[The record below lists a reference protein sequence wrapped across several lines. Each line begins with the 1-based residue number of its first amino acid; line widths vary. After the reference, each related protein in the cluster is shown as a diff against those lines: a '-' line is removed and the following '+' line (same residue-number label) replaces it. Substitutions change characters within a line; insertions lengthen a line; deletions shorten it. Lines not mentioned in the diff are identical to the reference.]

1 MDIVKSFK
9 NHLVAQKNPP
19 TAITIKNYVA
29 DIRRFLTWYSQTFH
43 RIFTAEELTHDIV
56 LKYQNHIQ
64 TNTETSLPSARS
76 AKRYISSLRK
86 FAGFLE
92 DSGAIKLNPFTLTEP
107 KKEII
112 DPFFLKEFRNFLFT
126 EHASKF
132 TIKNYLIDIKQFIA
146 WMEQVLSHEIQEDT
160 GNLLHVIDNNVLD
173 QYKNRLLI
181 EAKLS
186 PISIN
191 RKLSSLRRYIKW
203 LEEKGIIDNL
213 LIEQEQD
220 TPKAT
225 IKKDVIETSVPELP
239 LMALKGIDH
248 DTEAQKYKKY
258 SSFPPLRLIQKTTKL
273 ITLTTDLLFFNPI
286 ANFAE
291 AMHYSLWKNGEKKI
305 FEPVATILEASSY
318 VPKGVSVKTI
328 IPKATSIMAP
338 QTANLASA
346 FGKVRSYAAI
356 SNPTTV
362 HNFAKT
368 LYAPL
373 QISTKHMTRWQKI
386 IYHMRYRRPTWYTKY
401 QSLAF
406 VHYLH
411 LGILILATVITGALL
426 YNTWESNPAGIHEAV
441 LSTQDT
447 APPRTLSFQGRLLD
461 NNNTPITAET
471 PLRFALYNSPTASGA
486 ALLWEENQ
494 NIKPD
499 QNGYFSTTLGKIAR
513 INQSVFTDNPSLYI
527 GLTVSDKAELA
538 PRQQIP
544 TTEYATSSQNVE
556 GLKPITDSPDL
567 AQNVL
572 LALDS
577 TGNLTIGGS
586 STHTFQ
592 ATGGQFN
599 LSGQALLLTT
609 SSGSN
614 GNIKI
619 APDGSGIIDLEK
631 PIQNVSNSIGPGGIP
646 GAVEVD
652 DILSI
657 FTKQSSRSALL
668 INQNGTGDI
677 ISGKSNGID
686 KFSLDTNGNEFIG
699 GNLILNGDTIRTNST
714 VFDIAGSTVKNLS
727 IGNNATVLTLG
738 GSTGI
743 TSINNNLSVQGTT
756 SLNGAVNTTGL
767 ITTNGGITVPD
778 SQKLI
783 LANFANGAIPFLNED
798 SQVVEDAGSFSW
810 NDSSKTFNV
819 TGALCIQDGTAV
831 CGSTPGTIYATT
843 TAVQSADLAE
853 NYVSSQILEPGDVV
867 VMEGQDNTMAVI
879 KSTSPYQKGLIG
891 IISTN
896 PGITLNSGA
905 KTDSTHP
912 NIYPLALQGRVPVN
926 VSSINGQ
933 IKAGDDITSS
943 SIPGVAM
950 EASSSGQ
957 IVGKALESY
966 SNSDPNAVGKIMV
979 FVNLT
984 YQTSPSTITDD
995 GNLAVATE
1003 SANLVASTSASDND
1017 STSLLKSLSD
1027 IAGTISLGAIQAQT
1041 ITSQSLHI
1049 ATDNITIGGQT
1060 LKEYVAGIVEEILNK
1075 EFDKRL
1081 AEAIPPTQ
1089 IVSPVASD
1097 SARPIDQSISNG
1109 VSPTP
1114 ITSTNAQ
1121 ELTASTSGTTIYNI
1135 YNSIASVSAQASS
1148 SATPS
1153 PTDTPPIASPS
1164 GSEIKP
1170 ANSETNNSQTDT
1182 FDSENIGNN
1191 HFEPAASLS
1200 AQLNNTP
1207 NFQSNFDTFSQG
1219 LISLG
1224 PTSLTDVGVSGTLS
1238 INNNLK
1244 ITADS
1249 INTLGSDLNIEPL
1262 KQGNV
1267 VFMGG
1272 LVAIDTQ
1279 GNLQVNGNATFAHN
1293 LSVGGELAAGI
1304 IAPVP
1309 DSDLVINLKDK
1320 SNKTHSSL
1328 LITNAT
1334 GSGVLQI
1341 NQSGDLSSS
1350 GAATFTNI
1358 ASNGFSII
1366 RGAEADTSMTQTVA
1380 NESAGSGVITAYE
1393 TQRTIVTQYVT
1404 DHSLIYI
1411 TPTSETGNVTPYLAR
1426 QTVEN
1431 QTNGTKGSFT
1441 VAIPTSITKN
1451 IGFNWWIVN

>member
-1 MDIVKSFK
+1 
-9 NHLVAQKNPP
+9 
-19 TAITIKNYVA
+19 
-29 DIRRFLTWYSQTFH
+29 
-43 RIFTAEELTHDIV
+43 
-56 LKYQNHIQ
+56 
-64 TNTETSLPSARS
+64 
-76 AKRYISSLRK
+76 
-86 FAGFLE
+86 
-92 DSGAIKLNPFTLTEP
+92 
-107 KKEII
+107 
-112 DPFFLKEFRNFLFT
+112 
-126 EHASKF
+126 
-132 TIKNYLIDIKQFIA
+132 
-146 WMEQVLSHEIQEDT
+146 
-160 GNLLHVIDNNVLD
+160 
-173 QYKNRLLI
+173 
-181 EAKLS
+181 
-186 PISIN
+186 
-191 RKLSSLRRYIKW
+191 
-203 LEEKGIIDNL
+203 
-213 LIEQEQD
+213 
-220 TPKAT
+220 
-225 IKKDVIETSVPELP
+225 
-239 LMALKGIDH
+239 
-248 DTEAQKYKKY
+248 
-258 SSFPPLRLIQKTTKL
+258 
-273 ITLTTDLLFFNPI
+273 
-286 ANFAE
+286 
-291 AMHYSLWKNGEKKI
+291 MHYSLWKTGEKKI
-305 FEPVATILEASSY
+305 FEPVTTILKASSY

-338 QTANLASA
+338 KTANLASA
-346 FGKVRSYAAI
+346 FGKVRSYTTI
-356 SNPTTV
+356 STPTTV

-386 IYHMRYRRPTWYTKY
+386 IYHMRYSRPTWYTKY
-401 QSLAF
+401 HSMAF

-411 LGILILATVITGALL
+411 IGILILATVITGALL
-426 YNTWESNPAGIHEAV
+426 YTTWASNPTGIHEAV
-441 LSTQDT
+441 LSAQDT

-499 QNGYFSTTLGKIAR
+499 QNGYFSATLGRIAR

-527 GLTVSDKAELA
+527 GLTVSDNAELA

-556 GLKPITDSPDL
+556 GMKPITDSPNL

-609 SSGSN
+609 NSGSN

-631 PIQNVSNSIGPGGIP
+631 PIQNISNSIGPSGIP

-652 DILSI
+652 DILSV
-657 FTKQSSRSALL
+657 FAKQSSQSALL

-677 ISGKSNGID
+677 ISGRSNGID

-699 GNLILNGDTIRTNST
+699 GNLILNGDTIGTNST
-714 VFDIAGSTVKNLS
+714 VFDIAGSTVKTLS

-767 ITTNGGITVPD
+767 VTTNGGITVPD
-778 SQKLI
+778 GQKLI
-783 LANFANGAIPFLNED
+783 LANFANGAIPFFDEN

-810 NDSSKTFNV
+810 NDSNKTLNI
-819 TGALCIQDGTAV
+819 TGALCIEDGTAV
-831 CGSTPGTIYATT
+831 CGSTPGTIYATNT
-843 TAVQSADLAE
+843 TVQSADLAE

-879 KSTSPYQKGLIG
+879 KSTSAYQKGLIG

-905 KTDSTHP
+905 KTDNAHP

-926 VSSINGQ
+926 VSSINGPIQ
-933 IKAGDDITSS
+933 AGDDITSS

-950 EASSSGQ
+950 KASQSGQ
-957 IVGKALESY
+957 IVGKALDSY
-966 SNSDPNAVGKIMV
+966 SNSDPNAVGQIMV
-979 FVNLT
+979 FVNLS
-984 YQTSPSTITDD
+984 YQTFPTTLTDT
-995 GNLAVATE
+995 GNLAIASE
-1003 SANLVASTSASDND
+1003 SANLQTSQTENQN
-1017 STSLLKSLSD
+1017 TLLQSLSN
-1027 IAGTISLGAIQAQT
+1027 IAATISLGAIQVQT

-1060 LKEYVAGIVEEILNK
+1060 LKDYVAGIVEEILNK

-1081 AEAIPPTQ
+1081 AEATSPPE
-1089 IVSPVASD
+1089 IISPVASD
-1097 SARPIDQSISNG
+1097 SAQPTDQNISNG
-1109 VSPTP
+1109 VNPTP
-1114 ITSTNAQ
+1114 IASTSAQ
-1121 ELTASTSGTTIYNI
+1121 ELAASTSATTIYNI
-1135 YNSIASVSAQASS
+1135 YNSIASVSAQASP
-1148 SATPS
+1148 SASPS

-1164 GSEIKP
+1164 ASEIEP
-1170 ANSETNNSQTDT
+1170 TSSEINTSQTGGTDT
-1182 FDSENIGNN
+1182 FDTEDIGNN
-1191 HFEPAASLS
+1191 HFEPVASLS
-1200 AQLNNTP
+1200 AQMSNTP
-1207 NFQSNFDTFSQG
+1207 SFESNFATFNQG

-1249 INTLGSDLNIEPL
+1249 IDTIGSDLNIEPL
-1262 KQGNV
+1262 RQGNV

-1272 LVAIDTQ
+1272 LVAIDTE

-1341 NQSGDLSSS
+1341 DQSGDLSSS
-1350 GAATFTNI
+1350 GAATFSNI

-1366 RGAEADTSMTQTVA
+1366 RGAEADTSMTQTIA

-1393 TQRTIVTQYVT
+1393 TQRTIVTPYVT

-1426 QTVEN
+1426 QTVES